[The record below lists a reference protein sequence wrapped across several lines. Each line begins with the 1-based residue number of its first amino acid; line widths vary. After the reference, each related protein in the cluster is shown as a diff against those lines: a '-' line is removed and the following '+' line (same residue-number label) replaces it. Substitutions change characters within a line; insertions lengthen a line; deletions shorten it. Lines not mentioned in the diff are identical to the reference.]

1 MKNKSIAIT
10 TYLLFFNKI
19 AAASEGMPQLNPE
32 FWLSQ
37 ILWLTGIFI
46 ILYFL
51 VQKFFSPKL
60 FSLIDA
66 RADFIKSLLKEAEI
80 YKNQIQKI
88 DNEYNLIISEAK
100 NESKKL
106 SAKLKIDFNE
116 KTSLKKKEF
125 ENILNSETQKAEQ
138 EINTFKKET
147 LENIQS
153 IAGEFSKE
161 LIEKITGTAPNSSN
175 LNAVISE
182 ISNKEKKNQYV

>member
-1 MKNKSIAIT
+1 MKNKSIVII

-80 YKNQIQKI
+80 YKNQIQKLE
-88 DNEYNLIISEAK
+88 NEYNLIIAEAK

-106 SAKLKIDFNE
+106 SAKLKSDFNE

-125 ENILNSETQKAEQ
+125 EIILNSETQKAEQ
-138 EINTFKKET
+138 EINTFKKQT
-147 LENIQS
+147 LENIQN
-153 IAGEFSKE
+153 IAGDFSKE

-175 LNAVISE
+175 LNAVITE

>member
-1 MKNKSIAIT
+1 MKNKSIVII

-80 YKNQIQKI
+80 YKNQIQKLE
-88 DNEYNLIISEAK
+88 NEYNLIIAEAK

-106 SAKLKIDFNE
+106 PAKLKSDFNE

-138 EINTFKKET
+138 EINIFKKQT
-147 LENIQS
+147 LENIQN
-153 IAGEFSKE
+153 IAGDFSKE

-175 LNAVISE
+175 LNAVITE
-182 ISNKEKKNQYV
+182 ISNKEKKDQYV

>member
-88 DNEYNLIISEAK
+88 DNEYNLIITEAK

>member
-1 MKNKSIAIT
+1 MKNKSIAII
-10 TYLLFFNKI
+10 TYLLFFSKI
-19 AAASEGMPQLNPE
+19 AVASEGMPQLNPE

-80 YKNQIQKI
+80 YKNQIQKLE
-88 DNEYNLIISEAK
+88 NEYNLIIAEAK

-106 SAKLKIDFNE
+106 SAKLKSDFNE

-138 EINTFKKET
+138 EINTFKKQT
-147 LENIQS
+147 LENIQN
-153 IAGEFSKE
+153 IAGDFSKE

-175 LNAVISE
+175 LNAVITE

>member
-1 MKNKSIAIT
+1 MKNKSIVII

-80 YKNQIQKI
+80 YKNQIQKLE
-88 DNEYNLIISEAK
+88 NEYNLIIAEAK

-106 SAKLKIDFNE
+106 SAKLKSDFNE

-125 ENILNSETQKAEQ
+125 EIILNSETQKAEQ
-138 EINTFKKET
+138 EINTFRKQT
-147 LENIQS
+147 LENIQN
-153 IAGEFSKE
+153 IAGDFSKE

-175 LNAVISE
+175 LNAVITE

>member
-88 DNEYNLIISEAK
+88 DNGYNLIISEAK

>member
-1 MKNKSIAIT
+1 MKNKSIVII

-80 YKNQIQKI
+80 YKNQIQKLE
-88 DNEYNLIISEAK
+88 NEYNLIIAEAK

-106 SAKLKIDFNE
+106 SAKLKSDFNE

-138 EINTFKKET
+138 EINTFKKQT
-147 LENIQS
+147 LENIQN
-153 IAGEFSKE
+153 IAGDFSKE

-175 LNAVISE
+175 LNAVITE

>member
-1 MKNKSIAIT
+1 MKNKSIVII

-80 YKNQIQKI
+80 YKNQIQKLE
-88 DNEYNLIISEAK
+88 NEYNLIIAEAK

-106 SAKLKIDFNE
+106 SAKLKSDFNE
-116 KTSLKKKEF
+116 KTSLKKK
-125 ENILNSETQKAEQ
+125 NL
-138 EINTFKKET
+138 
-147 LENIQS
+147 
-153 IAGEFSKE
+153 
-161 LIEKITGTAPNSSN
+161 KI
-175 LNAVISE
+175 
-182 ISNKEKKNQYV
+182 Y

>member
-80 YKNQIQKI
+80 YKNQIQKL
-88 DNEYNLIISEAK
+88 DNEYNLIIAEAK

>member
-1 MKNKSIAIT
+1 MKNKSIVII

-80 YKNQIQKI
+80 YKNQIQKLE
-88 DNEYNLIISEAK
+88 NEYNLIIAEAK

-106 SAKLKIDFNE
+106 SAKLKSDFNE

-138 EINTFKKET
+138 EINTFKKQT
-147 LENIQS
+147 LENIQN
-153 IAGEFSKE
+153 IAGDFSKE

>member
-88 DNEYNLIISEAK
+88 DNKYNLIIAEAK

-138 EINTFKKET
+138 EINTFKKQT
-147 LENIQS
+147 LENIQN
-153 IAGEFSKE
+153 IAGDFSRE

-175 LNAVISE
+175 LNAVITE
-182 ISNKEKKNQYV
+182 ISNKEKKKQYV

>member
-1 MKNKSIAIT
+1 MKNKSIVII

-88 DNEYNLIISEAK
+88 DNEYNLIIAEAK

-153 IAGEFSKE
+153 IAGELSKE

-182 ISNKEKKNQYV
+182 ISNKEKKKQYV

>member
-1 MKNKSIAIT
+1 MKNKSIVII

-80 YKNQIQKI
+80 YKNQIQKLE
-88 DNEYNLIISEAK
+88 NEYNLIIADAK
-100 NESKKL
+100 NESKKI
-106 SAKLKIDFNE
+106 SAKLKNDFNE

-138 EINTFKKET
+138 EINTFKKQT
-147 LENIQS
+147 LENIQN
-153 IAGEFSKE
+153 IAGDFSKE
-161 LIEKITGTAPNSSN
+161 LIEKITGTAPNSSD
-175 LNAVISE
+175 LNAVITE

>member
-1 MKNKSIAIT
+1 MKNKSIAII

-66 RADFIKSLLKEAEI
+66 RADYIKSLLKEAEI
-80 YKNQIQKI
+80 YKNQIQKLE
-88 DNEYNLIISEAK
+88 NEYNLIIAEAK

-138 EINTFKKET
+138 EINTFKKQT
-147 LENIQS
+147 LENIQN
-153 IAGEFSKE
+153 IAGDFSRE

-175 LNAVISE
+175 LNAVITE
-182 ISNKEKKNQYV
+182 ISNKEKKKQYV

>member
-1 MKNKSIAIT
+1 MKNKSIAII

-66 RADFIKSLLKEAEI
+66 RADYIKSLLKEAEI
-80 YKNQIQKI
+80 YKNQIQKLE
-88 DNEYNLIISEAK
+88 NEYNLIIADAK

-106 SAKLKIDFNE
+106 SAKLKNDFNE

-138 EINTFKKET
+138 EINTFKKQT
-147 LENIQS
+147 LENIQN
-153 IAGEFSKE
+153 IAGDFSRE

-175 LNAVISE
+175 LNAVITE

>member
-80 YKNQIQKI
+80 YKNQIQKLE
-88 DNEYNLIISEAK
+88 NEYNLIIAEAK

-106 SAKLKIDFNE
+106 SAKLKSDFNE

-138 EINTFKKET
+138 EINTFKKQT
-147 LENIQS
+147 LENIQN
-153 IAGEFSKE
+153 IAGDFSKE

>member
-1 MKNKSIAIT
+1 MKNKSIAII

-66 RADFIKSLLKEAEI
+66 RADYIKSLLKEAEI
-80 YKNQIQKI
+80 YKNQIQKLE
-88 DNEYNLIISEAK
+88 NEYNLIIADAK

-106 SAKLKIDFNE
+106 SAKLKNNFNE

-138 EINTFKKET
+138 EINTFKKQT
-147 LENIQS
+147 LENIQN
-153 IAGEFSKE
+153 IAGDFSRE

-175 LNAVISE
+175 LNAVITE

>member
-1 MKNKSIAIT
+1 MKNKSIVII

-51 VQKFFSPKL
+51 VQIFFSPKL

-80 YKNQIQKI
+80 YKNQIQKLE
-88 DNEYNLIISEAK
+88 NEYNLIIAEAK

-106 SAKLKIDFNE
+106 SAKLKSDFNE

-138 EINTFKKET
+138 EINIFKKQT
-147 LENIQS
+147 LENIQN
-153 IAGEFSKE
+153 IAGDFSKE

-175 LNAVISE
+175 LNAVITE
-182 ISNKEKKNQYV
+182 ISNKEKKDQYV

>member
-1 MKNKSIAIT
+1 MKNKSIVII

-80 YKNQIQKI
+80 YKNQIQKLE
-88 DNEYNLIISEAK
+88 NEYNLIIAEAK

-106 SAKLKIDFNE
+106 SAKLKSDFNE

-138 EINTFKKET
+138 EINTFKKQT
-147 LENIQS
+147 LENIQN
-153 IAGEFSKE
+153 IAGDFSKE
-161 LIEKITGTAPNSSN
+161 LIEKITGTALNSSN
-175 LNAVISE
+175 LNAVITE

>member
-1 MKNKSIAIT
+1 MKNKSIAII

-66 RADFIKSLLKEAEI
+66 RADYIKSLLKEAEI
-80 YKNQIQKI
+80 YKNQIQKLE
-88 DNEYNLIISEAK
+88 NEYNLIIADAK

-106 SAKLKIDFNE
+106 SAKLKNDFNE
-116 KTSLKKKEF
+116 KTSLKKKKF
-125 ENILNSETQKAEQ
+125 ENILNSETQKEEK
-138 EINTFKKET
+138 EINTFKKQT
-147 LENIQS
+147 LENIQN
-153 IAGEFSKE
+153 IAGDFSRE

-175 LNAVISE
+175 LNAVITE
-182 ISNKEKKNQYV
+182 ISNKEKKKQYV

>member
-1 MKNKSIAIT
+1 MKNKSIVII

-80 YKNQIQKI
+80 YKNQIQKLE
-88 DNEYNLIISEAK
+88 NEYNLIITEAK

-106 SAKLKIDFNE
+106 SAKLKSDFNE

-125 ENILNSETQKAEQ
+125 EIILNSETQKAEQ
-138 EINTFKKET
+138 EINTFKKQT
-147 LENIQS
+147 LENIQN
-153 IAGEFSKE
+153 IAGDFSKE

-175 LNAVISE
+175 LNAVITE